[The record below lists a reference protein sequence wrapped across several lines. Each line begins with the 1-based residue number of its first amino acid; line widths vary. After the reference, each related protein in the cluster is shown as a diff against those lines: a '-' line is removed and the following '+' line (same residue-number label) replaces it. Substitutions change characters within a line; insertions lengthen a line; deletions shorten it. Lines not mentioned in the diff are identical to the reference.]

1 MDIET
6 QVLVELIKAG
16 GHILTATIPS
26 LTTFVVGKKIIKNAK
41 LKENYLIA
49 LNDIR
54 YLLGVEALH
63 CREHT
68 ERDGKPLKQ
77 TIRNAVTAERN
88 LEWSGKNTQSQVI
101 RRIEKLK

>member
-1 MDIET
+1 MEIET

-26 LTTFVVGKKIIKNAK
+26 LTTLFVGKKIIKSAK

-54 YLLGVEALH
+54 YLLGVEDLH
-63 CREHT
+63 CREHR
-68 ERDGKPLKQ
+68 EQQGKPLKL
-77 TIRNAVTAERN
+77 TIRKAVTAERN
-88 LEWSGKNTQSQVI
+88 LEWSGKHTTSQII